1 MTEEKNNEN
10 ALKRVSCCL
19 TTQLMPHADLSQ
31 ISETH
36 IDHCHL
42 SISRPKKKNC
52 DLRVL
57 EVLIHV
63 IEDTINN
70 VDVIISALMI

>member
-1 MTEEKNNEN
+1 VTEEKNNEN

-42 SISRPKKKNC
+42 SISRSKKKNC

>member
-1 MTEEKNNEN
+1 
-10 ALKRVSCCL
+10 
-19 TTQLMPHADLSQ
+19 MPHADLSQ

-42 SISRPKKKNC
+42 SISRSKKKNC